1 MYPLYQKALLVDSE
15 DFETNF
21 NLGVLYYEIN
31 KDFDKAIHYL
41 RVALDQETNATA
53 LFNLAVIYEEN
64 SERNKAKDAYEKV
77 LSLDP

>member
-41 RVALDQETNATA
+41 RVALDQETNAT
-53 LFNLAVIYEEN
+53 N
-64 SERNKAKDAYEKV
+64 
-77 LSLDP
+77 